1 MDYHT
6 FKNHIDNGDV
16 LYISRLGFNSK
27 KAEDQLILATNNH
40 YFYNWH
46 KTYVHT
52 TLL

>member
-27 KAEDQLILATNNH
+27 KTEDQIIKKINH
-40 YFYNWH
+40 NI
-46 KTYVHT
+46 
-52 TLL
+52 